1 MSSSW
6 SYLDPVVLPLLKGT
20 SVLDAG
26 CGMGRWGALIE
37 SNYWEA
43 KLPEAPAVDGFDV
56 FAPNVEHCRG
66 RGVYRRVWE
75 HRMPEPL
82 EGRWDT
88 VLAVEILEHL
98 PQQDV
103 APALAALEAAARE
116 RVIVSTPNGPAY
128 RDGHD
133 TPTGFNRYEA
143 HVSAIDVGL
152 LRGHGYHVR
161 GVGLG
166 RYGSRL
172 AAWAKRAGARTTLTT
187 APWRLPQLAETL
199 VAYKDVG

>member
-43 KLPEAPAVDGFDV
+43 KLPRAPAVDGFDV
-56 FAPNVEHCRG
+56 FAPNVEHCRA

-82 EGRWDT
+82 EGSWDT

-103 APALAALEAAARE
+103 APALAAFEAAARE

-133 TPTGFNRYEA
+133 TPTGFNSYEA
-143 HVSAIDVGL
+143 HISAIAD
-152 LRGHGYHVR
+152 
-161 GVGLG
+161 
-166 RYGSRL
+166 S
-172 AAWAKRAGARTTLTT
+172 AT
-187 APWRLPQLAETL
+187 AVSP
-199 VAYKDVG
+199 